1 MSEKHFVVSLHKG
14 VDKDQFLNELNSNT
28 SLENIPDRKV
38 DNVNTRPISKRMLE
52 VAISQEE
59 ADELLKDLEASKI
72 KNNAQEEMS
81 AEEYSNLLNYYNQS
95 YIYRRSGNRIPRNYL
110 FNQRPP
116 KKKT

>member
-52 VAISQEE
+52 VAITQEE
-59 ADELLKDLEASKI
+59 ADELLKDSRVGGVNEPLVWD
-72 KNNAQEEMS
+72 EEW
-81 AEEYSNLLNYYNQS
+81 LD
-95 YIYRRSGNRIPRNYL
+95 
-110 FNQRPP
+110 
-116 KKKT
+116 